1 MGEKNPRWTY
11 VVIFALLAVV
21 VALAAKVFRGQKLE
35 SAGSPP
41 RAEKSAPAAAD
52 KDRQIEDLNIE
63 LAQLRNDAE
72 TNTKRVRELESKLD
86 ETKKALG
93 AAQQKL
99 KAAQKQ
105 TDKVAA
111 APPAA
116 REKTAAKSVETSP
129 PPAAKRITEAGT
141 YEVVRDSA
149 VLEKPSVSAR
159 EVALVQRGT
168 IINVVGSQGE
178 WLEVRSKYGKPPGYI
193 RRDDVKLRQ
202 GESEGR

>member
-41 RAEKSAPAAAD
+41 RTEKSAPAAAD
-52 KDRQIEDLNIE
+52 KDRQVEDLNIE

-72 TNTKRVRELESKLD
+72 ANTKRVRELESKLD